1 MGKKCTQKFLETN
14 TSQVLGYCGSFSHPY
29 FGGFSKK
36 EEYSPC
42 GHDSNSRKDHGREMQ
57 GEAQG
62 DLHRRLARAGRRHP
76 CQGHCIDHLGGLDIK
91 NGQD

>member
-1 MGKKCTQKFLETN
+1 MLYALKSREDDHLFPLTTKQKHTKWEI
-14 TSQVLGYCGSFSHPY
+14 

-36 EEYSPC
+36 EEYCPC
-42 GHDSNSRKDHGREMQ
+42 GHDSNSRKNHGREMQ

-62 DLHRRLARAGRRHP
+62 DLHRRLAGAGRRHP
-76 CQGHCIDHLGGLDIK
+76 CQGHCIDHLGRLDVR